1 MPIFGK
7 SRDASEHERRNLA
20 NEWRHVAVETEVNAI
35 GKSEKEIT
43 EAASR
48 AEGQRKVADQ
58 IDPDKP

>member
-1 MPIFGK
+1 MAIFGK
-7 SRDASEHERRNLA
+7 SPDASEHDRRRLS
-20 NEWRHVAVETEVNAI
+20 NEWRTTAVETEVNAI
-35 GKSEKEIT
+35 GKSEKEIA